1 MKFRPYKIIISLSDI
16 FSAKPKR
23 KPPPATARHLAH
35 LTHPHLM
42 TSATA
47 TTTTTSPFYAAAPS
61 PRTAAPPPLLRH
73 RFSLRPSLTRPSRFP
88 SLGVAL
94 KSSSVADDV
103 HSPSSSSSSS
113 SSSLESDDP
122 EMEEL
127 KLKAEKVGSRIR
139 VTAPLKVYHVPK
151 VPEVELTGKEG
162 VVKQFVGLWKG
173 KRISANLPYKV
184 QFEVEVEGRGAVRV
198 SAHLKEDEFE
208 FI

>member
-1 MKFRPYKIIISLSDI
+1 
-16 FSAKPKR
+16 
-23 KPPPATARHLAH
+23 
-35 LTHPHLM
+35 M
-42 TSATA
+42 TS
-47 TTTTTSPFYAAAPS
+47 TTSAAAATSPFYAGAPS
-61 PRTAAPPPLLRH
+61 PRTAAPPPLLRR

-113 SSSLESDDP
+113 ELESDDP

-184 QFEVEVEGRGAVRV
+184 EFEVEVEGRGALRV

>member
-1 MKFRPYKIIISLSDI
+1 
-16 FSAKPKR
+16 
-23 KPPPATARHLAH
+23 
-35 LTHPHLM
+35 M

-61 PRTAAPPPLLRH
+61 PRTAAPPPLLRR
-73 RFSLRPSLTRPSRFP
+73 RFSLTRPSRFP

-103 HSPSSSSSSS
+103 HSPSPSS
-113 SSSLESDDP
+113 SDDP

-127 KLKAEKVGSRIR
+127 KLKAEKVGARIR

-184 QFEVEVEGRGAVRV
+184 EFEVEVEGRGVVRV

-208 FI
+208 IENLRIGQEIKEAFALLAYPIGILYKEIVAFP